1 MTLFG
6 GGNEM
11 ALELKPQLSST
22 AEWTVSPM
30 STLLLNNG
38 VAPNQPWVARFNLN
52 TLQGDTLEVWQPV
65 RWQTGDNMRDVILS
79 NPAVGTLTATTPAA
93 TASAAEQIAQLKRQ
107 VDEMQKSLTALEAT
121 LQTSPAEQPAK
132 RDQKTQEQP
141 TDKPQQ

>member
-1 MTLFG
+1 VTLFR

-11 ALELKPQLSST
+11 ALEIKPQLSST

-65 RWQTGDNMRDVILS
+65 RWQTGDNLRDVILA
-79 NPAVGTLTATTPAA
+79 NPGVGTLTPAA
-93 TASAAEQIAQLKRQ
+93 SGAANPAAVQIAQLKRQ

-121 LQTSPAEQPAK
+121 LQTSPAEQPSK
-132 RDQKTQEQP
+132 RHQKTQEQP

>member
-1 MTLFG
+1 VTLFR

-11 ALELKPQLSST
+11 ALEIKPQLSST

-121 LQTSPAEQPAK
+121 LQTSPAEQPSK
-132 RDQKTQEQP
+132 RHQKTQEQP